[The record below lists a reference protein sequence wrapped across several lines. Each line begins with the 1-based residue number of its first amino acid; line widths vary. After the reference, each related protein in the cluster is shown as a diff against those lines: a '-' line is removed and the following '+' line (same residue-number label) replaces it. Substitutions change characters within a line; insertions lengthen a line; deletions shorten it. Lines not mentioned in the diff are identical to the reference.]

1 MNFHSRI
8 ACFLSA
14 LVFALPLAGSQ
25 ATTLDDLKKL
35 EITCF
40 VPSYFPKGFKLK
52 KVDITYED
60 IGPLESGQTYK
71 APEYAIEWGDG
82 KRTLSVESAAE
93 GIGDRN
99 IMEEE
104 DTEETELK
112 TPLGPMYLIYR
123 PKGKEGDKIE
133 ILTNWV
139 EDEQMK
145 ADQAKSSTWHG
156 ELGRFHGFTGEGIS
170 LAEFQKILES
180 LHPVKAG
187 GSTSDKGE
195 KK

>member
-1 MNFHSRI
+1 MC
-8 ACFLSA
+8 AV
-14 LVFALPLAGSQ
+14 VFALPLAHSQ

-40 VPSYFPKGFKLK
+40 VPSYLPKGFKLK
-52 KVDITYED
+52 KVEITQED
-60 IGPLESGQTYK
+60 VGPLEDGKTYK

-82 KRTLSVESAAE
+82 KGTFSIESAAE

-123 PKGKEGDKIE
+123 PKGKEGDKIQ
-133 ILTNWV
+133 ILTNWF

-145 ADQAKSSTWHG
+145 EDQAKSKTWHG

-180 LHPVKAG
+180 LHPVKNSA
-187 GSTSDKGE
+187 DKS
-195 KK
+195 K